1 MTVAYRNGTRDENVN
16 PAWRLPEH
24 VAEAAEQGRYTPG
37 RGPWYCVR
45 ILPDHGPVTRR
56 SLLDGGVSR
65 WKVDN
70 YYTAVADGVVV
81 AREVAGN
88 GEDTGAY
95 PACIITRARAQH
107 LNHPTCILG
116 GWAAAAYHGL
126 MYWADAAVVLL
137 LSPTRS
143 GGSDRTQRAA
153 SRPLRAAFRH
163 LPAGFDPVRDT
174 VTPDPRFPH
183 LRVVSA
189 AVALAQCLRSVLSA
203 KHTWHVPAV
212 AGLSDVE
219 IRAVQLI
226 DAVAQCTGVT
236 RAQII
241 RACRG
246 VVSVRRVRRL
256 LALSVGGAESPRE
269 TLLRLFV
276 RDLLPA
282 GHRWET
288 QVGVRYREVV
298 GGGVRTKRTFFD
310 LGCRTLRIG
319 LYYDGAHHGGEAQT
333 EKDFEQLQDLR
344 DERWQVVRVNKTL
357 MANPAKMLA
366 QIGNAIARA
375 EASADAE
382 ADTDTAAGEQGQGRG
397 S

>member
-1 MTVAYRNGTRDENVN
+1 
-16 PAWRLPEH
+16 
-24 VAEAAEQGRYTPG
+24 
-37 RGPWYCVR
+37 
-45 ILPDHGPVTRR
+45 
-56 SLLDGGVSR
+56 VSR

-70 YYTAVADGVVV
+70 HHTAVADGVVV
-81 AREVAGN
+81 PREVAGN

-126 MYWADAAVVLL
+126 TYWADAAVVLL

-143 GGSDRTQRAA
+143 GGSDRTHRAA
-153 SRPLRAAFRH
+153 SRPLQAAFRH
-163 LPAGFDPVRDT
+163 IPRNVDPVKDT
-174 VTPDPRFPH
+174 VTPDPRFPQ

-189 AVALAQCLRSVLSA
+189 PVALAQCLRSVLSA
-203 KHTWHVPAV
+203 KHVWHVPAV
-212 AGLSDVE
+212 PGLPPEEV
-219 IRAVQLI
+219 RAVQLI
-226 DAVAQCTGVT
+226 DAFAQCTDVT

-246 VVSVRRVRRL
+246 VVSGRRVRRL
-256 LALSVGGAESPRE
+256 LSLSVGGAESPRE

-288 QVGVRYREVV
+288 QVGVQYREVV
-298 GGGVRTKRTFFD
+298 GGGARTKRTFFD
-310 LGCRTLRIG
+310 LGCRTLKIG
-319 LYYDGAHHGGEAQT
+319 LNYDGAHHDGEAQT

-366 QIGNAIARA
+366 QIGNAIARSEAETEAAA
-375 EASADAE
+375 EAEAE
-382 ADTDTAAGEQGQGRG
+382 RG